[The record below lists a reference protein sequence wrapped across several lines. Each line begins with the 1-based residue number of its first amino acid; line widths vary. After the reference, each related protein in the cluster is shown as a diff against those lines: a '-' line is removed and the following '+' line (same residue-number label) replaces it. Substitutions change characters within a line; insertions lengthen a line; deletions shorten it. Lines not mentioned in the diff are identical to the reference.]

1 MKTFSRVAIVAMALL
16 WADASFTQAEMLAMV
31 IYETKAEESIREL
44 RVEKTEKVREDGLA
58 IIDVDPASDAYGKIL
73 AKFPLPEGLAPHH
86 QYYNPDKTKI
96 YVTATLLPM
105 LHVVDL
111 TRAPYRISRIDTPGC
126 QNLDQVVFSSDNKTW
141 WVTCNET
148 AKILVGDA
156 ITDQP
161 VGEILISGSGPHG
174 IALHEGI
181 DRLIVA
187 SLGSIENFDDKII
200 VIEASTGT
208 VLSRHKV
215 SNRPS
220 PAHAG
225 PVGIHFIRDADP
237 PFAYVNIDAGGR
249 DRKGTLWV
257 AIWNPDNKDFE
268 VREVFDFGPTS
279 GSFPVAMGFDRKQER
294 MFVSTARPGLFHV
307 FDISGD
313 PLKPK
318 LLKTLPASQ
327 GAHHAAFSPDERY
340 AFVQN
345 GVLNL
350 PGFSDGSITVIDLE
364 KLETIDTITIFKDA
378 GYTTNHILMLPEWY
392 RAPGE

>member
-1 MKTFSRVAIVAMALL
+1 MKCHGRVALAGIAAL
-16 WADASFTQAEMLAMV
+16 FTATSLARAEMLASV
-31 IYETKAEESIREL
+31 VYETKAEESIRAL
-44 RVEKTEKVREDGLA
+44 RVEGANRPREDGLA

-96 YVTATLLPM
+96 YVTGTLLPM

-111 TRAPYRISRIDTPGC
+111 TRAPYRIKRIDTPGC
-126 QNLDQVVFSSDNKTW
+126 QNLDQVVFSSDKKTW

-148 AKILVGDA
+148 AKVLVGDA
-156 ITDQP
+156 ITDRP
-161 VGEILISGSGPHG
+161 VGEILIPDSGPHG

-187 SLGSIENFDDKII
+187 SLGSIENLDDKII

-220 PAHAG
+220 PARVG
-225 PVGIHFIRDADP
+225 PVGVRFIRDWDP
-237 PFAYVNIDAGGR
+237 PFAYVNIDAGGW
-249 DRKGTLWV
+249 DRKGSLWA

-268 VREVFDFGPTS
+268 VREVFDFGPT
-279 GSFPVAMGFDRKQER
+279 GGALPVAMGFDRTQER
-294 MFVSTARPGLFHV
+294 MFVSTAIPGLFHV

-318 LLKTLPASQ
+318 LLKTLPAAQ
-327 GAHHAAFSPDERY
+327 GAHHVALSPDERY

-350 PGFSDGSITVIDLE
+350 PGFSDGAITVIDLE
-364 KLETIDTITIFKDA
+364 KLEVVDSIDTFKDA
-378 GYTTNHILMLPEWY
+378 GYAINHILMLPE
-392 RAPGE
+392 